1 MRTEIIRT
9 FAVFISQIMG
19 TQEKTR
25 FDTRLSGKQKDLF
38 ELAAQLG
45 GYKTLSEF
53 ILSAAQHQ
61 AENIL
66 ERHRQMLADEEDRK
80 IFFKALLHPPKP
92 NAALKKAMARYIA
105 AYQK

>member
-1 MRTEIIRT
+1 M
-9 FAVFISQIMG
+9 S

-25 FDTRLSGKQKDLF
+25 FDTRLSGKQKEIF

-53 ILSAAQHQ
+53 ILYAAQQQ
-61 AENIL
+61 ADLIL
-66 ERHRQMLADEEDRK
+66 ERHRQMLTDEEDRK

-92 NAALKKAMARYIA
+92 NTTLKKAMARYIA
-105 AYQK
+105 EHQK

>member
-1 MRTEIIRT
+1 
-9 FAVFISQIMG
+9 MG

-25 FDTRLSGKQKDLF
+25 FDTRLSGKQKEIF

-53 ILSAAQHQ
+53 ILSSAQKQ
-61 AENIL
+61 ADHIL
-66 ERHRQMLADEEDRK
+66 ERHRQILADEEDRK

-92 NAALKKAMARYIA
+92 NATLKKAMARYLA
-105 AYQK
+105 AHQK